1 MAFWLELKYL
11 NRFWSFAV
19 LYLKYALTDEDLIE
33 ILPPVSERVFVYVGE
48 VLLLNPCELGC
59 QETIGEP
66 PKV

>member
-1 MAFWLELKYL
+1 MAKAAEGKSHVQE
-11 NRFWSFAV
+11 RF
-19 LYLKYALTDEDLIE
+19 
-33 ILPPVSERVFVYVGE
+33 PVECQE